1 MLSLWGEEE
10 AKVMMLQANAMTFVM
25 YDVIRVAPRTTSIT
39 AFQLGMAAFVPA
51 GYGPEKDS
59 NQRTQIGR

>member
-1 MLSLWGEEE
+1 
-10 AKVMMLQANAMTFVM
+10 MMLQANAMTFVM

-39 AFQLGMAAFVPA
+39 AFRLGMAAFVPA
-51 GYGPEKDS
+51 GYVPEKDS